1 MIVVGPLAEHEPSG
15 RLNERR
21 IAHVQG
27 MNGLSDRQALPVPF
41 DVRLVAKIALSV
53 AVASC
58 VGLLLVLFM
67 VTDDRG
73 TNYGHLIGATE
84 LTNQNLKPA
93 LLVFGLVMV
102 VFAGITTWLF
112 SLYTSFRIA
121 GPLYRI
127 TRDLE
132 TAIERGPAAPDPI
145 RKTDQ
150 LQRERMQFD
159 ASVAALREHYEEL
172 RQALDDG
179 ETALR
184 AETPDSM
191 SLAQAIARLRK
202 TEERVRL

>member
-1 MIVVGPLAEHEPSG
+1 MQDTNASSG
-15 RLNERR
+15 RHA
-21 IAHVQG
+21 I
-27 MNGLSDRQALPVPF
+27 PVAF

-58 VGLLLVLFM
+58 VGLLLVLF
-67 VTDDRG
+67 VIADDTG
-73 TNYGHLIGATE
+73 ASYGHLIVATDV
-84 LTNQNLKPA
+84 TRQNLKPA

-102 VFAGITTWLF
+102 VFAAITTWLF

-127 TRDLE
+127 SRDLE
-132 TAIERGPAAPDPI
+132 TAIECGPVAPDPI
-145 RKTDQ
+145 RNTDQ
-150 LQRERMQFD
+150 LQREWRQFE

-172 RQALDDG
+172 WKALDDG

-184 AETPDSM
+184 ADTPDSI

-202 TEERVRL
+202 AEQRVRL

>member
-1 MIVVGPLAEHEPSG
+1 M
-15 RLNERR
+15 
-21 IAHVQG
+21 QD
-27 MNGLSDRQALPVPF
+27 MNGSSDRQVLPVAF

-73 TNYGHLIGATE
+73 TSYAHLIGATE
-84 LTNQNLKPA
+84 LTRQNLKPA

-102 VFAGITTWLF
+102 FFAGITAWLF

-127 TRDLE
+127 ARDLE
-132 TAIERGPAAPDPI
+132 TAIERGPMAPDPI

-150 LQRERMQFD
+150 LQREWLQFD
-159 ASVAALREHYEEL
+159 ASVAVLREHYEEL
-172 RQALDDG
+172 WQALDDG
-179 ETALR
+179 ETSLR
-184 AETPDSM
+184 AEAPNSL
-191 SLAQAIARLRK
+191 SLAQTIARLRK
-202 TEERVRL
+202 VEQRVRL